1 MKLELQ
7 IIIPSSR
14 SPIFISKP
22 MKPLDKV
29 STVPETFKR
38 FSLIGQ
44 KLESL
49 LLSKY
54 ADGMQTFIIPP
65 FV

>member
-7 IIIPSSR
+7 TIMPSSH
-14 SPIFISKP
+14 SPILISNP

-29 STVPETFKR
+29 STVPETFRR

-44 KLESL
+44 KFENL